1 MLETGKAYLLTPE
14 EADKVTKLVV
24 LPDRKINPAYIGKDV
39 QVILREI
46 GIELGEQYR
55 LAIFEAH
62 RDHPLVWL
70 EQMMPVMPI
79 VRVKDVW
86 EGIEFAVKVE
96 QGNRHT
102 ALMHSN
108 HTRIHDRLCARGADH
123 HFREERSCV
132 CGYRAGR

>member
-1 MLETGKAYLLTPE
+1 MTPE

-24 LPDRKINPAYIGKDV
+24 LPERKINPAYIGKDV

-70 EQMMPVMPI
+70 EGDDAGDAH
-79 VRVKDVW
+79 RAG
-86 EGIEFAVKVE
+86 ERCLG
-96 QGNRHT
+96 GNRV
-102 ALMHSN
+102 
-108 HTRIHDRLCARGADH
+108 RGQ
-123 HFREERSCV
+123 
-132 CGYRAGR
+132 G